1 VLVQRDER
9 PATGPAQL
17 GVAPNS
23 LVALSARTGAV
34 QLAVAL
40 PGRPVDMATAGST
53 AWVATADSA
62 AVTAISWDAGARAR
76 SVPLRIAPSALA
88 IGDGAVWV
96 ADGTRG
102 IIARVAASDRRVTT
116 RRYGPGTRA
125 RIALAAGGGGV
136 WIADGSRTLVRVAAR
151 SGSVRRVR
159 APRPVTAI
167 AYGAGALWAAD
178 TRSATIMR
186 LDGSS
191 GAVTDRIALLRAS
204 SGKALH
210 PSALVFAAG
219 GVWVLSP
226 NASMV
231 TRIHVHARGLAATL
245 QLPPGGTPQD
255 IAGGALV
262 WVTRRD
268 GTLAS
273 IDPATNRI
281 TSRRL
286 GATLGTVAATD
297 TQVWVSTRTG
307 AQAGRPH

>member
-1 VLVQRDER
+1 
-9 PATGPAQL
+9 
-17 GVAPNS
+17 
-23 LVALSARTGAV
+23 
-34 QLAVAL
+34 
-40 PGRPVDMATAGST
+40 MATAGST
-53 AWVATADSA
+53 AWVATTDSA
-62 AVTAISWDAGARAR
+62 AVTAISWDAGAQAR
-76 SVPLRIAPSALA
+76 SVPLRIVPFAVA

-96 ADGTRG
+96 ADGRRG

-125 RIALAAGGGGV
+125 RISLAAGGGGV

-159 APRPVTAI
+159 APRPVMAI
-167 AYGAGALWAAD
+167 AYGVGALWAAD
-178 TRSATIMR
+178 ARSATIMR
-186 LDGSS
+186 LDGAS
-191 GAVTDRIALLRAS
+191 GALTDRIGLLRAS

-210 PSALVFAAG
+210 PSALVIAAG

-255 IAGGALV
+255 IAGGAHV

-268 GTLAS
+268 GTLVS

-286 GATLGTVAATD
+286 GATLGTVAATES
-297 TQVWVSTRTG
+297 QVWVSTRTD
-307 AQAGRPH
+307 AQAGRRTDHGRVYRPLPRSDAVLYRHG